1 MGDVNSN
8 WPDFNV
14 QSFQILSDLN
24 GKYTNEPLLL
34 GIANHLRMEG
44 GGAGAAGG
52 DINGAGGSL
61 DLLSVNGLSQL
72 IQWEGWTG

>member
-44 GGAGAAGG
+44 GCAGAAGG

-61 DLLSVNGLSQL
+61 DLL
-72 IQWEGWTG
+72 